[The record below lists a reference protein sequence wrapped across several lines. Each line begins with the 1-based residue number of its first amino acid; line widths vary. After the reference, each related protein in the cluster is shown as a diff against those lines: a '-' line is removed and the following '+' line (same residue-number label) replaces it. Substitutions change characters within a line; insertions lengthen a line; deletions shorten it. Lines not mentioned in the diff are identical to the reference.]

1 MKNNPSI
8 AAEMKANTW
17 IQIKW
22 LLVEATVSFFALFE
36 RNLFESIIS
45 IVVLFCFVL
54 FLLNI
59 QLLEHRLLLFLVTNK
74 PRGDSQLSKQITM
87 RSRLCLVWST

>member
-45 IVVLFCFVL
+45 IVVLF
-54 FLLNI
+54 LLNI
-59 QLLEHRLLLFLVTNK
+59 QLLEHRLLLFLVANK

-87 RSRLCLVWST
+87 RIV